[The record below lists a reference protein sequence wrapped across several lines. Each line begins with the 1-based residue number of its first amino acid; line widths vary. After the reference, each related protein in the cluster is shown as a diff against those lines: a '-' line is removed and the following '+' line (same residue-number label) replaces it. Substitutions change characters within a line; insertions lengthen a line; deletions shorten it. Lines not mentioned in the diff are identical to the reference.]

1 MVDDTPEDAQP
12 LPGSGRPKRSPPT
25 IDLQAS
31 EVSGGTG
38 NPGGGAEPGPSP
50 GEPPPQRGR
59 STAPSAFIGAVSG
72 ACAAA
77 LVIGAAWLW
86 GWPGEV
92 AAPKPAAPAV
102 NSAGLDDLAARVAAI
117 ESKTG
122 QLASAAPDPA
132 LAARTEAL
140 EKSVGALRGD
150 LAGLREQSDKL
161 AGAVNDVKATP
172 PESSAP
178 PDLTE
183 INQRIAE
190 LERTARAQ
198 SAQSAEI
205 AQQNAK
211 LADDVPLR
219 RVVTAALLDMAV
231 RNGDPYSA
239 VLAAAKS
246 LAPHSDAL
254 KPLEGFAASG
264 VPSAASLSRELL
276 ALVPKLSPPA
286 AENRTTGSSL
296 VERLQAGAAK
306 LVRIERT
313 DTAGNDRGN
322 VVARVTAAALRNDL
336 KEARRELATLPPADR
351 AAAQD
356 WIEKADGRDA
366 ALATSRQF
374 TADAM
379 AALAKPAQ

>member
-12 LPGSGRPKRSPPT
+12 SPGSGRPKRSPPT
-25 IDLQAS
+25 IDLEAS

-38 NPGGGAEPGPSP
+38 NPGGGPEPEPSS
-50 GEPPPQRGR
+50 GEPPPHRGR
-59 STAPSAFIGAVSG
+59 STGPSAFVGAVSG

-86 GWPGEV
+86 GWPAEI
-92 AAPKPAAPAV
+92 AAPTPAAPAV
-102 NSAGLDDLAARVAAI
+102 NSSGIDDLAARLAAI

-122 QLASAAPDPA
+122 KLASAAPDPA
-132 LAARTEAL
+132 LAARSEAL
-140 EKSVGALRGD
+140 EKSLGALRGD

-161 AGAVNDVKATP
+161 AAAVNAAKATP
-172 PESSAP
+172 AEPSAP
-178 PDLTE
+178 PDLAE

-190 LERTARAQ
+190 LERAARAQ

-211 LADDVPLR
+211 PTDDVPLR
-219 RVVTAALLDMAV
+219 RIVTAALLDVAV

-246 LAPHSDAL
+246 LAAHPDAL
-254 KPLEGFAASG
+254 KPLDGFAASG

-306 LVRIERT
+306 LVR
-313 DTAGNDRGN
+313 
-322 VVARVTAAALRNDL
+322 
-336 KEARRELATLPPADR
+336 
-351 AAAQD
+351 
-356 WIEKADGRDA
+356 
-366 ALATSRQF
+366 
-374 TADAM
+374 
-379 AALAKPAQ
+379 